1 MDLATFQRLLE
12 QCGTDLDAWP
22 DGGGAAALEF
32 MAASDEAREAYLAA
46 FPGPADRQVEGGGA
60 DPLVERI
67 MRAVA
72 GDQG

>member
-1 MDLATFQRLLE
+1 MDLATFRGLLA

-22 DGGGAAALEF
+22 GSNGAAAREF
-32 MAASDEAREAYLAA
+32 MAVSAAAREAYLAA
-46 FPGPADRQVEGGGA
+46 FPGPADRHGDAGDDA
-60 DPLVERI
+60 LVERI

>member
-1 MDLATFQRLLE
+1 MDLATFQGLLQ

-22 DGGGAAALEF
+22 GDSGAAALHL
-32 MAASDEAREAYLAA
+32 MAVSDAAREAYLAA
-46 FPGPADRQVEGGGA
+46 FPGVGDRPVDEGAA

-67 MRAVA
+67 MRALA